1 MNVEPL
7 PVWRPARAGAVV
19 AIVVA
24 ILCAIVTVL
33 IAVTPVY
40 NVIYFVDDH
49 ELYGSAW
56 LVVLFLAAFSVI
68 SGLATSYLGWRGIRQ
83 LRAHR

>member
-1 MNVEPL
+1 M
-7 PVWRPARAGAVV
+7 

-33 IAVTPVY
+33 IAVTAVY
-40 NVIYFVDDH
+40 TAIHFADDH

-56 LVVLFLAAFSVI
+56 LVVLFLAALGVI